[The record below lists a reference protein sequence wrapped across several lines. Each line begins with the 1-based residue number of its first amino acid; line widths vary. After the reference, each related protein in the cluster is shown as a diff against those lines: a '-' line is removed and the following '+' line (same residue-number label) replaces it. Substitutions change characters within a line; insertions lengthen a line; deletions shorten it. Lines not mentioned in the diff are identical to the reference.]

1 MIQHTTPGTHSSR
14 LITSNKNPLLREVRR
29 ALTRG
34 ELTSDGCCVA
44 ETFHLLEEAIRSGRP
59 VRTILAAESVSAA
72 VAAHVKGLHE
82 TPVQVVPDELFQAVV
97 TTESAQGVLAL
108 VEPPAWTVDQLFRGR
123 SLVVVLDGVQDPGNA
138 GTIIRAAEAFGAT
151 GVMFLKGSVSPFNA
165 KTLRASA
172 GSLFRLPFLP
182 AIDGDVARAALQ
194 QRRVDVYAAAP
205 KGEKILHEAD
215 LTRKAALLVGS
226 EAHGVSAKMRGCA
239 MDVRIPTVG
248 VESLNAA
255 VAASVILYE
264 AARQR
269 MLAAGNRIRESV

>member
-14 LITSNKNPLLREVRR
+14 LITSNKNPMLREVRR
-29 ALTRG
+29 ALARG

-59 VRTILAAESVSAA
+59 VRAILAAQSVSTA

-82 TPVQVVPDELFQAVV
+82 APVQVVPDELFRDVV
-97 TTESAQGVLAL
+97 STESAQGVVAL
-108 VEPPAWTVDQLFRGR
+108 VEPPVWTVDQLFRGR

-151 GVMFLKGSVSPFNA
+151 GVMFLKGSVNPFNA

-172 GSLFRLPFLP
+172 GSLFRLPFL
-182 AIDGDVARAALQ
+182 AAMDGDVARAALQ

-205 KGEKILHEAD
+205 KGEKVLQEVD
-215 LTRKAALLVGS
+215 LTRKAALVVGS

>member
-1 MIQHTTPGTHSSR
+1 MIQHTTPGTATSR
-14 LITSNKNPLLREVRR
+14 MITSAKNPLLRDVRK
-29 ALTRG
+29 ALARG
-34 ELTSDGCCVA
+34 ELTADGCCVA

-59 VRTILAAESVSAA
+59 IRAILSAESVSGA
-72 VAAHVKGLHE
+72 VSSHVKGLKQA
-82 TPVQVVPDELFQAVV
+82 PVQVVPDDLFREVV

-108 VEPPAWTVDQLFRGR
+108 VEPPAWSVDQLFRGR

-138 GTIIRAAEAFGAT
+138 GTIIRTAEAFGAT
-151 GVMFLKGSVSPFNA
+151 GVMFLKGSVSPYNP

-172 GSLFRLPFLP
+172 GSLFRVPFLQ
-182 AIDGDVARAALQ
+182 ALDTDVARAALQ
-194 QRRVDVYAAAP
+194 QRRVDVYAAVP
-205 KGEKILHEAD
+205 KGAKSLHETD
-215 LTRKAALLVGS
+215 FTRKAALLVGS

-239 MDVRIPTVG
+239 MDVRIPTLG

>member
-1 MIQHTTPGTHSSR
+1 MIQHTTPGTSNSR
-14 LITSNKNPLLREVRR
+14 LITSAKNPLLREVRR

-34 ELTSDGCCVA
+34 DLTADGCCVA
-44 ETFHLLEEAIRSGRP
+44 ETFHLLEEAIRSNRP
-59 VRTILAAESVSAA
+59 IRGILAAQSVSAA
-72 VAAHVKGLHE
+72 VASHVKGLHQA
-82 TPVQVVPDELFQAVV
+82 PVQVVPDELFEALV

-108 VEPPAWTVDQLFRGR
+108 VEPPAWTVEQLFRGR

-138 GTIIRAAEAFGAT
+138 GTIVRAAEAFGAT
-151 GVMFLKGSVSPFNA
+151 GVMFLKGSVSPFNP

-172 GSLFRLPFLP
+172 GSLFRLPFLH
-182 AIDGDVARAALQ
+182 ALDADVARATLQ
-194 QRRVDVYAAAP
+194 QHRVDVYAAAP
-205 KGEKILHEAD
+205 KGEKVLHETD

-239 MDVRIPTVG
+239 MDLRIPTVG

-255 VAASVILYE
+255 VAASVILWE